1 MENEQMSSPLA
12 AIALKIPPKNPT
24 AKSTIACHIPKF
36 TIESQVFLLCS
47 LEIDFIVM
55 DGVQQFFAPIQEK
68 QSKGKAEPDANK
80 S

>member
-47 LEIDFIVM
+47 LKMYFKVIDE
-55 DGVQQFFAPIQEK
+55 VQHLLAPIQDK